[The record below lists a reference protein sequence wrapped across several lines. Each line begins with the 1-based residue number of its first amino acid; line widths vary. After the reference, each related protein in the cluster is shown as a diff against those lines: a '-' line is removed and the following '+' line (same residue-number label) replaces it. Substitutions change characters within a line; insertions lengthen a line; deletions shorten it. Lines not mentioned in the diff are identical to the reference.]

1 MIVLAQAQGLSVAL
15 PGGVNLAHQD
25 HGTPREAGG
34 PRRGEA
40 VGAAVCQPFPLVAV
54 PIFFW
59 NTGNLKLK
67 QSHLNAK
74 AGRWGLQQGLKQS
87 CRPGT
92 PKAASPPPFSVLQ
105 ALSHG
110 VVSGFHQVPASI
122 MGCGFLMAVLTETLR
137 DVQVRQERVLS
148 SASGDYSWS
157 CLESN

>member
-1 MIVLAQAQGLSVAL
+1 MIVLAQAQGLRVAL

-40 VGAAVCQPFPLVAV
+40 VGAAVRQPFPLVAV

-74 AGRWGLQQGLKQS
+74 AGKWGLQQGLKQS

-92 PKAASPPPFSVLQ
+92 PKAGSPPPFFCPSRPFTRGGKWLPSG
-105 ALSHG
+105 ASLHHG
-110 VVSGFHQVPASI
+110 LWLP
-122 MGCGFLMAVLTETLR
+122 
-137 DVQVRQERVLS
+137 
-148 SASGDYSWS
+148 
-157 CLESN
+157 